1 MDWRWPL
8 AALAAALSLMTPPA
22 AFAAGSDPPASAG
35 WHGREIRDP
44 LPRPTS
50 DAVARFPRGWS
61 AGGVARGTGY
71 NNPDGS
77 RRVREVQRRLVRR
90 GYRPGPIDGRFGP
103 RTRAAVLWFQIKH
116 ALPRTG
122 RVDAASITALRRQ
135 RETGRSAQTPDP
147 PSPATAPAATP
158 ARDDVPW
165 PLLLVLAVALGGL
178 LGWWA
183 RAAVR
188 RRPDQPRPRLTAVPQ
203 PPAPAGVVGYVALAH
218 GAREL
223 DATARVIGAW
233 CEDRGWPLARVVRD
247 VKPAHGRLAD
257 RPGLASVLD
266 QIADGRVAGIVVAR
280 LGDLTRSVSELTDL
294 LQWMDRAEAFV
305 IALDYDLD
313 TSTWADAPR
322 RGELVEVSNWG
333 RAGRWDAR

>member
-8 AALAAALSLMTPPA
+8 AALAAALSLMTAPA

-71 NNPDGS
+71 ANPDGS

-90 GYRPGPIDGRFGP
+90 GYRAGPVDGRFGP

-122 RVDAASITALRRQ
+122 RVDAASITALRQPRAA
-135 RETGRSAQTPDP
+135 ETSRSVARTPTP
-147 PSPATAPAATP
+147 PSVPAATP
-158 ARDDVPW
+158 TQDDLPW
-165 PLLLVLAVALGGL
+165 PLLPALALGAL
-178 LGWWA
+178 IGWFTRSA
-183 RAAVR
+183 LR
-188 RRPDQPRPRLTAVPQ
+188 RRPEPARPRLTAVPP
-203 PPAPAGVVGYVALAH
+203 PPAPDGVVGYVALTRGRDLEAA
-218 GAREL
+218 AR
-223 DATARVIGAW
+223 TIGAW
-233 CEDRGWPLARVVRD
+233 CEDRGWPLIRVVHD
-247 VKPAHGRLAD
+247 VKPPHGRLAD

-266 QIADGRVAGIVVAR
+266 QIAEGRVAGIVVAR

-294 LQWMDRAEAFV
+294 LQWMDKAEAFV
-305 IALDYDLD
+305 IALDHDLD
-313 TSTWADAPR
+313 TSTWADEPR

>member
-8 AALAAALSLMTPPA
+8 AALAAALSLMTAPA

-71 NNPDGS
+71 ANPEGS

-122 RVDAASITALRRQ
+122 RVDAAGITACAAACA
-135 RETGRSAQTPDP
+135 GAARSRPIRTPAP
-147 PSPATAPAATP
+147 PIVPAATP
-158 ARDDVPW
+158 RSDAAPW
-165 PLLLVLAVALGGL
+165 PLLLVLAVALGAL
-178 LGWWA
+178 IGWWRASRCCAGA
-183 RAAVR
+183 RA
-188 RRPDQPRPRLTAVPQ
+188 
-203 PPAPAGVVGYVALAH
+203 
-218 GAREL
+218 
-223 DATARVIGAW
+223 
-233 CEDRGWPLARVVRD
+233 
-247 VKPAHGRLAD
+247 
-257 RPGLASVLD
+257 RPGH
-266 QIADGRVAGIVVAR
+266 G
-280 LGDLTRSVSELTDL
+280 
-294 LQWMDRAEAFV
+294 
-305 IALDYDLD
+305 
-313 TSTWADAPR
+313 
-322 RGELVEVSNWG
+322 
-333 RAGRWDAR
+333 